1 VDEIGQFIGENT
13 QMMLT
18 LQTIVENL
26 GTTCKGRAWVIVTSQ
41 ADIDAV
47 IGDNNKARSQDFS
60 KIQGRFH
67 TRLSLSSSNTDRSH
81 CQTPVSQNDRSGK
94 SLIEPIRRERRC
106 HQKPIKLHW

>member
-60 KIQGRFH
+60 KFKAAS
-67 TRLSLSSSNTDRSH
+67 TLV
-81 CQTPVSQNDRSGK
+81 CPCPVRIPTK
-94 SLIEPIRRERRC
+94 SLPNAC
-106 HQKPIKLHW
+106 